1 MLVDAAEWE
10 EVAGG
15 VGEEVEVEVENLE
28 EVEEG
33 GGGLGASGGRTTR
46 LSRRR

>member
-15 VGEEVEVEVENLE
+15 VGEEVEVEVEEEVENLE

-33 GGGLGASGGRTTR
+33 EED
-46 LSRRR
+46 